1 MCVSSNVNPP
11 IRLLWDVISAQC
23 SPAELIEVRRIL
35 GESLIEQTC
44 ELHAELQCLSEILQ
58 VASCSHN
65 TRDHTL
71 DKRLVQQANCLLEV
85 LRSQSEEAIEAVAH
99 DIRMKLQ
106 FECDQLQGHIT
117 NLQQVD
123 AFDSP
128 SPKPL
133 SSSGRQSSLDRP
145 TTASGGRISR
155 VERFRQMI
163 ADNRTE
169 TADNDS

>member
-44 ELHAELQCLSEILQ
+44 ELHAECLSEILQ

-85 LRSQSEEAIEAVAH
+85 LR
-99 DIRMKLQ
+99 RMKLQ